1 MRRMPQVADANSL
14 GYFGKGTGESMKRAL
29 LIGMVT
35 LCLTTLTR
43 ADLYYFHF
51 DDPVGDHCGSIDV
64 VGLDFTFDRGTGDYT
79 ILLTADAA
87 NPFRGK
93 FRININVF
101 NPDTGVLVDN
111 PSYFEDTFNDYDS
124 LPSVTT
130 LTLTGTNVKLRSWDI
145 GDRVA
150 TSWLPFGYPTD
161 RGPFS
166 SMVWDLPLSGVDTG
180 EDLIAR
186 GDDAVIAPVPLP
198 GATLLGMLGLGVA
211 RMRLRRHA

>member
-1 MRRMPQVADANSL
+1 MPQVADANSL

-35 LCLTTLTR
+35 LCLTPLTR
-43 ADLYYFHF
+43 ADLYYFYF
-51 DDPVGDHCGSIDV
+51 DDPVGDHHGSIDV
-64 VGLDFTFDRGTGDYT
+64 VGLDFTFDHGTGDYT

-87 NPFRGK
+87 NPFRGN
-93 FRININVF
+93 FRININIF

-111 PSYFEDTFNDYDS
+111 PAYFEDTSNDYDS

-166 SMVWDLPLSGVDTG
+166 SMVWDLPELYPE
-180 EDLIAR
+180 EDLIAF
-186 GDDAVIAPVPLP
+186 GDFAVITPVPLP
-198 GATLLGMLGLGVA
+198 GAALLGVLGLGYVG
-211 RMRLRRHA
+211 MRLRRHA

>member
-1 MRRMPQVADANSL
+1 MPQVADANSL

-51 DDPVGDHCGSIDV
+51 DDPVGDHRGSIDV
-64 VGLDFTFDRGTGDYT
+64 VGLDFTFDHGTGDYT

-87 NPFRGK
+87 NPFLGD
-93 FRININVF
+93 FRININLF
-101 NPDTGVLVDN
+101 NPNAGEDAD
-111 PSYFEDTFNDYDS
+111 PSFFQDTFNDYDFLS
-124 LPSVTT
+124 SVTT
-130 LTLTGTNVKLRSWDI
+130 LTLTGTNERLQYWDI

-150 TSWLPFGYPTD
+150 TSYRTSLGNPPGLMFE
-161 RGPFS
+161 

-180 EDLIAR
+180 EDLIAPC
-186 GDDAVIAPVPLP
+186 DVAVIAPVPLP
-198 GATLLGMLGLGVA
+198 GAALLGMLGLGVA